1 MPGPRVTVTFTL
13 SPADYAEG
21 FDCDPTRLADGVRAR
36 LEEFYGD
43 DAYPRFPQG
52 IAISVTLPTVP
63 ADLPRLDAAAMR
75 AAQEHLPPEASDPLG
90 LSLGA
95 VRRVAERLGVHPGV
109 VIARAQAAGFA
120 VRHVERV

>member
-1 MPGPRVTVTFTL
+1 MSGPRVTVTFTL

-21 FDCDPTRLADGVRAR
+21 FDCDPIRLADGVRAR
-36 LEEFYGD
+36 LGEFYGD

-52 IAISVTLPTVP
+52 MAVGITTPHPP
-63 ADLPRLDAAAMR
+63 ADLLRRSHGVGVEAGT
-75 AAQEHLPPEASDPLG
+75 HLPSEPPAPLG

-95 VRRVAERLGVHPGV
+95 IRRVAERLGVHPGI
-109 VIARAQAAGFA
+109 VIVRAQAAGFA